1 MQSGIAVDD
10 SCVTAF
16 NDMKLK
22 KASRYLIFQIEG
34 ETAIKVSSTGARDK
48 TYDDFVAELGKEQP
62 AYAVFDFDYDF
73 EGAPRNKLLFISW
86 IPDTAKIKAKTVYAS
101 TKDSLVQKIGSGTFG
116 IQASDYSQVAKEAVL
131 KKVSAATR

>member
-10 SCVTAF
+10 TCVTAF

-22 KASRYLIFQIEG
+22 KASRYVIFQIEG
-34 ETAIKVSSTGARDK
+34 ETSVKVSSVGAREK

-73 EGAPRNKLLFISW
+73 EGAPRNKLLFVSW
-86 IPDTAKIKAKTVYAS
+86 IPDTARIKVKTVYAA
-101 TKDSLVQKIGSGTFG
+101 TKDAVVQKIGSGTFMV
-116 IQASDYSQVAKEAVL
+116 QASDYSQVAKEAVL